1 MFGGLQ
7 WLSAFQSDWA
17 RLTTVGIVAVAIVA
31 IACGWRAMQVWMEDG
46 LDKRS
51 HELKKQVFAAEVA
64 ARIER
69 RKAERLKLDD

>member
-1 MFGGLQ
+1 
-7 WLSAFQSDWA
+7 
-17 RLTTVGIVAVAIVA
+17 
-31 IACGWRAMQVWMEDG
+31 MQVWMEDG

>member
-1 MFGGLQ
+1 
-7 WLSAFQSDWA
+7 
-17 RLTTVGIVAVAIVA
+17 VAVAIVA

>member
-1 MFGGLQ
+1 MFGDLQ

-17 RLTTVGIVAVAIVA
+17 RLAAVGILAVASIA
-31 IACGWRAMQVWMEDG
+31 IACGRKAMQVWPEDR

-51 HELKKQVFAAEVA
+51 HELKKQAMAAEVA